1 MGACRRPSAKR
12 EGGGAA
18 QPRTPAL
25 PPLVY
30 TSTRIGAKQLFRGD
44 LYTFLDVFY
53 LYYADYVNTYL
64 VYAST
69 RIGAKRLFR
78 GDLYTFS
85 DVFYL
90 YYADYVNTY
99 LDVLKKEVQTGLV
112 VCLSDELVPY
122 SRTAWYCPVW
132 AI

>member
-30 TSTRIGAKQLFRGD
+30 TSTRIGAKRLFRGD

-53 LYYADYVNTYL
+53 LYYADYL
-64 VYAST
+64 
-69 RIGAKRLFR
+69 
-78 GDLYTFS
+78 
-85 DVFYL
+85 
-90 YYADYVNTY
+90 NTY